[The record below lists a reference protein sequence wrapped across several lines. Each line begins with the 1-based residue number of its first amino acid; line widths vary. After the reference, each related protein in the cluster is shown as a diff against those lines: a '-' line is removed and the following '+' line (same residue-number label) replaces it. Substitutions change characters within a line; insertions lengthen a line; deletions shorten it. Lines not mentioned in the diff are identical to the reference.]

1 MLIRNGNKKGA
12 MTYKNLIL
20 LVLKM
25 ILDILSRILIFSAWM
40 YTDNNGQ
47 FSTLRTLIFYYGL
60 FLLLTA
66 FNVVINRDDNWIS
79 KIISYVCLKSDTNFD
94 FSTILKKQTAHKESE
109 WKHESSL
116 VKQTIYFIIIFLVNI
131 G

>member
-1 MLIRNGNKKGA
+1 

-20 LVLKM
+20 LVVKM

-47 FSTLRTLIFYYGL
+47 FSTLRTLSFYYGL

-66 FNVVINRDDNWIS
+66 FNVVINREENWIS
-79 KIISYVCLKSDTNFD
+79 KIISYVCFKSYYIYSRYFAEL
-94 FSTILKKQTAHKESE
+94 IKQCS
-109 WKHESSL
+109 
-116 VKQTIYFIIIFLVNI
+116 FLYQF
-131 G
+131 